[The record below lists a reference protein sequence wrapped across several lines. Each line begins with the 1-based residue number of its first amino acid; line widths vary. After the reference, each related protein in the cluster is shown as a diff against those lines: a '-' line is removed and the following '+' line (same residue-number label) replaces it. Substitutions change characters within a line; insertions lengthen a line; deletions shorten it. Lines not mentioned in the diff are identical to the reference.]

1 MLVLQEVDMQKDNC
15 CFRKGAE
22 KDFVERKKLYLPK
35 NETSWRSTKQ
45 ICLLFRRHIKILVL
59 PFWGFSILRFYIL
72 FQIIYSLKNFSFV
85 HDREQKSV
93 SQIILKTFQ
102 QKHSFNPLMGQVLSL
117 KEECCAS
124 LALTKSSRFDFY
136 ILYLILQAPAYEED
150 GETIGMTT
158 NSDVSSHKPTK
169 ESPIFI

>member
-1 MLVLQEVDMQKDNC
+1 M
-15 CFRKGAE
+15 
-22 KDFVERKKLYLPK
+22 
-35 NETSWRSTKQ
+35 
-45 ICLLFRRHIKILVL
+45 
-59 PFWGFSILRFYIL
+59 
-72 FQIIYSLKNFSFV
+72 

-169 ESPIFI
+169 ESPIFKITPPLLFSESNSKWSNRAGKKCPRMPV

>member
-1 MLVLQEVDMQKDNC
+1 M
-15 CFRKGAE
+15 
-22 KDFVERKKLYLPK
+22 
-35 NETSWRSTKQ
+35 
-45 ICLLFRRHIKILVL
+45 
-59 PFWGFSILRFYIL
+59 
-72 FQIIYSLKNFSFV
+72 
-85 HDREQKSV
+85 

-102 QKHSFNPLMGQVLSL
+102 QKHSFNPLIGQVLSL

-124 LALTKSSRFDFY
+124 LALTKCSRFDIAVCKFDSEVEVQD
-136 ILYLILQAPAYEED
+136 LILQAPAYEED